1 MTRTFD
7 NNVPT
12 KFPNLQPKAP
22 NGTDLLQIERSKA
35 SFDVNTLSKFSYGEE
50 FLNRKEKILR
60 IIESD
65 PAFEKSQRFF
75 QSRHERMTHA
85 YEKDKRTIE
94 LSEEL
99 GWDDEDR
106 HIVNFLYDQPSPYS
120 LHYTMFVPTLANQ
133 CNEEQKK
140 VFYERALRH
149 EIIGCYAQ
157 TELGHGSNIQG
168 LETTATYIPE
178 TNEFEIH
185 SPHLTSSKWW
195 IGTLGKTANYAV
207 VMARLIIHSKDYG
220 PHPFCVQIRSLED
233 HRPLP
238 GITVGDIGPKFGY
251 NTIDNGFLMFDH
263 YRVPHISFLAKF
275 SQVKPGT
282 GEYVKPVN
290 ARLSYGTMVLT
301 RAGIVNGSSLV
312 LARGATVAV
321 RYSAIR
327 RQFVDTAE
335 PRKWGNEIIETP
347 VIDYTQQQY
356 RLLSTVSNVYAIL
369 YASQD
374 LRQQYEIN
382 QVEMQKGNFSLLAD
396 LHATSSGLKSLTTTM
411 ALEGLED
418 CRRAC
423 GGHGFSLFSGLGF
436 AYQDYLP
443 FVTFEGDNYVL
454 TQQTTRY
461 LLKTFRSLVAGKI
474 STKAHHQN
482 MTTIYLS
489 QYLQNPNNTCPATS
503 GTDFLSPEL
512 ILTAFGFRAAYGI
525 AQLVEELDKNGSSW
539 NSVLVDVAR
548 VSKAHCQLVMVQSFF
563 VRIQQASEKELPAPE
578 RKVLQLLA
586 CLFALHTMEKE
597 VAEFLVSG
605 YLSAS
610 QSKLLKRQVL
620 DLVAQ
625 IRPDAVSLVDAFALP
640 DYFLASALGRYD
652 GKVYEQLVEYVE
664 KEPLNQKLVVDG
676 YEKYIKPFVHRGLKR
691 HNDSKL

>member
-1 MTRTFD
+1 MVTSFN

-12 KFPNLQPKAP
+12 KFPKLQPKAP
-22 NGTDLLQIERSKA
+22 NGPDLLQIERSKA
-35 SFDVNTLSKFSYGEE
+35 SFDVDALSKFTYGEE
-50 FLNRKEKILR
+50 FLKRKDKILK
-60 IIESD
+60 ILEAE
-65 PAFEKSQRFF
+65 PAFEKTQRFF
-75 QSRHERMTHA
+75 QGRHERLMHA

-99 GWDDEDR
+99 GWTDEDR
-106 HIVNFLYDQPSPYS
+106 YIVNLLYDQPSPYS
-120 LHYTMFVPTLANQ
+120 LHYTMFLPTLKNQ
-133 CNEEQKK
+133 CNDEQIKL
-140 VFYERALRH
+140 FYERALRH

-207 VMARLIIHSKDYG
+207 VMARLMIHGKDYG

-251 NTIDNGFLMFDH
+251 NTIDNGFMMFNH
-263 YRVPHISFLAKF
+263 YRVPHIAFLAKF
-275 SQVKPGT
+275 TQVKPGT

-301 RAGIVNGSSLV
+301 RAGIVNGSGLV
-312 LARGATVAV
+312 LARGATVAI

-327 RQFVDTAE
+327 RQFVDLDE
-335 PRKWGNEIIETP
+335 PRKWRNEIIETP

-356 RLLSTVSNVYAIL
+356 RLLSIVANAYAVI
-369 YASQD
+369 YASQE
-374 LRQQYEIN
+374 LRDQYEVN
-382 QVEMQKGNFSLLAD
+382 QEQMQKGNFSFLAD
-396 LHATSSGLKSLTTTM
+396 LHASSSGLKSLTTTM

-461 LLKTFRSLVAGKI
+461 LLKTFRSLIAGK
-474 STKAHHQN
+474 TNTEQKN
-482 MTTIYLS
+482 LTTTYLS
-489 QYLQNPNNTCPATS
+489 QYLQNPNTTCPAIS
-503 GTDFLSPEL
+503 GAEFLNPEL
-512 ILTAFGFRAAYGI
+512 ILTAFGYRAAYGV
-525 AQLVEELDKNGSSW
+525 AQLVEELDQNGRSW

-548 VSKAHCQLVMVQSFF
+548 VCKAHCQLVLVQSFF
-563 VRIQQASEKELPAPE
+563 VRIQQASEKDLGPEE
-578 RKVLQLLA
+578 RKVLQSLA
-586 CLFALHTMEKE
+586 YLFALHTMEKD

-605 YLSAS
+605 YLSAA

-620 DLVAQ
+620 DLVAL
-625 IRPDAVSLVDAFALP
+625 IRPNAVSLVDAFSFP

-652 GKVYEQLVEYVE
+652 GNVYEAMTEYVE
-664 KEPLNQKLVVDG
+664 KEPLNQKVVVDG
-676 YEKYIKPFVHRGLKR
+676 YEKYIKPFVHRGLQRK
-691 HNDSKL
+691 NDSKL